1 MLDAEGARTIQG
13 LALWKSSAEFANSR
27 ESQSRLGYMGMHI
40 LGGNWHRES
49 FPAAP
54 PPLSGVS
61 RRLWDG
67 LERRLNRR
75 IFEAAAI
82 GLNATWAGGRVR
94 FPAEW
99 SDATIDEFLV
109 FAHWFLNQLGYR
121 TMGRFRLDC
130 ADIAVWW
137 NAPFPDEEDG
147 FR

>member
-13 LALWKSSAEFANSR
+13 LALWKSSAEFANLR
-27 ESQSRLGYMGMHI
+27 ESESRLDYVGMCV
-40 LGGNWHRES
+40 LGGNWHQES

-54 PPLSGVS
+54 PPLSGAS

-67 LERRLNRR
+67 LERMLNRR

-82 GLNATWAGGRVR
+82 GLNAVWGVSVC
-94 FPAEW
+94 FPTEW

-109 FAHWFLNQLGYR
+109 FAHWFLNRLGYR
-121 TMGRFRLDC
+121 TMGRFCLDC

-137 NAPFPDEEDG
+137 NAPFPGEEDG